1 MHASCKCLWVASRC
15 SSFRYINCDF
25 FLFECIFFFLV
36 LFAFFSLH
44 FNVYIHIWYTLGHI
58 HYAHSNLV
66 FFLFHSDFY
75 VVSFVCVI
83 LCIEEIILRSCL
95 LYTIQMYSI
104 FNNPKQNVN
113 MAFRT
118 DEREKKFCFEQQR
131 EKKRNKLWTSTMTT
145 K

>member
-25 FLFECIFFFLV
+25 IFFMLECIFFFLV
-36 LFAFFSLH
+36 LFAFFRCVSI
-44 FNVYIHIWYTLGHI
+44 YIHIWYALGHI

-95 LYTIQMYSI
+95 LYTIQKYSI

-113 MAFRT
+113 MAFKMMSNR
-118 DEREKKFCFEQQR
+118 ERI
-131 EKKRNKLWTSTMTT
+131 KRNKLWTSTMTT